1 MIPTGLPDLSKPSR
15 VQNSIRKPEFLNP
28 KFLYKNLKFSFFIV
42 LLISYFLFCIVFLV
56 PVFLSYIK
64 HIGFKNSGFLMEFW
78 TLDGL
83 ERSGRP
89 VGIISTYF
97 RQKRSGGFRVMTKK
111 LIIFTTIKFTSIK
124 V

>member
-1 MIPTGLPDLSKPSR
+1 M
-15 VQNSIRKPEFLNP
+15 F
-28 KFLYKNLKFSFFIV
+28 
-42 LLISYFLFCIVFLV
+42 
-56 PVFLSYIK
+56 
-64 HIGFKNSGFLMEFW
+64 GFKTSGFLMEFW

-97 RQKRSGGFRVMTKK
+97 HQKRSGGFRAMTKK
-111 LIIFTTIKFTSIK
+111 QIIFTTIKLTSIK

>member
-1 MIPTGLPDLSKPSR
+1 MDLGHFARR
-15 VQNSIRKPEFLNP
+15 VAPKRGNREFPVYARPLIVVNI
-28 KFLYKNLKFSFFIV
+28 FDFI
-42 LLISYFLFCIVFLV
+42 F
-56 PVFLSYIK
+56 K
-64 HIGFKNSGFLMEFW
+64 KIGFKNRGFLIEFW

-97 RQKRSGGFRVMTKK
+97 RQQRSGGFRVMTKK
-111 LIIFTTIKFTSIK
+111 PIIFTTIKFTSIK

>member
-1 MIPTGLPDLSKPSR
+1 MVLFPGALRSAVNSR
-15 VQNSIRKPEFLNP
+15 EDFSV
-28 KFLYKNLKFSFFIV
+28 LYKK
-42 LLISYFLFCIVFLV
+42 
-56 PVFLSYIK
+56 
-64 HIGFKNSGFLMEFW
+64 IGFKNSGFLMEFW

-97 RQKRSGGFRVMTKK
+97 RQKRSGGFRVMNKK
-111 LIIFTTIKFTSIK
+111 PIIFTTIKFTSIK